1 MARKIHKE
9 ADLPFFEV
17 FVDAP
22 LSVCEERDVKGLY
35 KKARAGQIKGYY
47 SHKHLIMLYIFS
59 IILFNFTVNFI
70 NNRFFLKVLP
80 ELIKFMKNLMLLNWY
95 SRQFIYPLKKVLCK

>member
-35 KKARAGQIKGYY
+35 KKARAGQIKGW
-47 SHKHLIMLYIFS
+47 L
-59 IILFNFTVNFI
+59 IIL
-70 NNRFFLKVLP
+70 
-80 ELIKFMKNLMLLNWY
+80 LLVHWVD
-95 SRQFIYPLKKVLCK
+95 ILLCVCVCVFHVVT

>member
-1 MARKIHKE
+1 MARKIHKD

-35 KKARAGQIKGYY
+35 KKARAGQIKGNLFF
-47 SHKHLIMLYIFS
+47 KYIQFCE
-59 IILFNFTVNFI
+59 
-70 NNRFFLKVLP
+70 
-80 ELIKFMKNLMLLNWY
+80 EL
-95 SRQFIYPLKKVLCK
+95 

>member
-1 MARKIHKE
+1 MARKIHKD

-35 KKARAGQIKGYY
+35 KKARAGQIKG
-47 SHKHLIMLYIFS
+47 SFYIS
-59 IILFNFTVNFI
+59 TLNKI
-70 NNRFFLKVLP
+70 
-80 ELIKFMKNLMLLNWY
+80 LIK
-95 SRQFIYPLKKVLCK
+95 

>member
-35 KKARAGQIKGYY
+35 KKARAGQIKGYISIVEY
-47 SHKHLIMLYIFS
+47 YLIFHYLIIIIHK
-59 IILFNFTVNFI
+59 
-70 NNRFFLKVLP
+70 
-80 ELIKFMKNLMLLNWY
+80 LIKYLYK
-95 SRQFIYPLKKVLCK
+95 

>member
-1 MARKIHKE
+1 MKLRLQKKKNKKIIRINIIFIFTQDREMARKIHKE

-35 KKARAGQIKGYY
+35 KKARAGQIKG
-47 SHKHLIMLYIFS
+47 
-59 IILFNFTVNFI
+59 
-70 NNRFFLKVLP
+70 
-80 ELIKFMKNLMLLNWY
+80 E
-95 SRQFIYPLKKVLCK
+95 

>member
-1 MARKIHKE
+1 MARRIHKE

-35 KKARAGQIKGYY
+35 KKARAGQIKGGGDLLTYTFY
-47 SHKHLIMLYIFS
+47 NNIS
-59 IILFNFTVNFI
+59 IIRVT
-70 NNRFFLKVLP
+70 
-80 ELIKFMKNLMLLNWY
+80 
-95 SRQFIYPLKKVLCK
+95 S

>member
-1 MARKIHKE
+1 MARKIHKD

-35 KKARAGQIKGYY
+35 KKARAGHIKGNNIYN
-47 SHKHLIMLYIFS
+47 IF
-59 IILFNFTVNFI
+59 
-70 NNRFFLKVLP
+70 FFLNTYYFV
-80 ELIKFMKNLMLLNWY
+80 
-95 SRQFIYPLKKVLCK
+95 